1 MRLYES
7 MFLVDNTRARG
18 DLEGVMAELREM
30 VERAG
35 GEVVNCDKWDER
47 KLAYEI
53 SGQRRGTYI
62 LCHWN
67 GPPTASARV
76 ERQCRLSSLVL
87 RVLNVVDEDG
97 VEVVKPREEPAHYG
111 AQASGRD
118 RDRDQGRPARNQE
131 RPGSTGKGREARGSR
146 H

>member
-7 MFLVDNTRARG
+7 MFLVQNTRAREN
-18 DLEGVMAELREM
+18 LEGVIAELREM

-35 GEVVNCDKWDER
+35 GEVVNCDKWEER

-53 SGQRRGTYI
+53 GGQRRGTYI

-67 GPPTASARV
+67 GTPGAPARV
-76 ERQCRLSSLVL
+76 ERQCRLSGVVL

-97 VEVVKPREEPAHYG
+97 VETAKPREEPA
-111 AQASGRD
+111 SRRD
-118 RDRDQGRPARNQE
+118 RDGRRD
-131 RPGSTGKGREARGSR
+131 REVRSDR
-146 H
+146 R

>member
-1 MRLYES
+1 
-7 MFLVDNTRARG
+7 MFVVDNTRARG
-18 DLEGVMAELREM
+18 DLEGVIAELREM

-35 GEVVNCDKWDER
+35 GEILNCDKWDER

-67 GPPTASARV
+67 GPSAAPARV
-76 ERQCRLSSLVL
+76 ERQCRLSGLVL

-97 VEVVKPREEPAHYG
+97 VEIAKPREEAAYR
-111 AQASGRD
+111 RD
-118 RDRDQGRPARNQE
+118 RKSTTDR
-131 RPGSTGKGREARGSR
+131 RG
-146 H
+146 

>member
-18 DLEGVMAELREM
+18 DLEGVITELREM

-47 KLAYEI
+47 KLAYEV

-67 GPPTASARV
+67 GPPTAPARI
-76 ERQCRLSSLVL
+76 ERQCRLSGVVL

-97 VEVVKPREEPAHYG
+97 IEVVKPREEFVRHGPPASRG
-111 AQASGRD
+111 DRRTTADRRD
-118 RDRDQGRPARNQE
+118 
-131 RPGSTGKGREARGSR
+131 
-146 H
+146 

>member
-18 DLEGVMAELREM
+18 DLESVIAELREL
-30 VERAG
+30 VERAD
-35 GEVVNCDKWDER
+35 GEILNCDKWEER

-53 SGQRRGTYI
+53 SGQRRGTYV

-67 GPPTASARV
+67 GPSTAPARV

-87 RVLNVVDEDG
+87 RVLSVVDEDG
-97 VEVVKPREEPAHYG
+97 VDIAKPREEV
-111 AQASGRD
+111 ASRRD
-118 RDRDQGRPARNQE
+118 R
-131 RPGSTGKGREARGSR
+131 RG
-146 H
+146 